1 LPSIESLHRHLRLGN
16 YIADLQHEMDVETTH
31 FYEEFAESIDGPQL
45 WRKDVSDAFVDLRRL
60 VRILNSSSHIQR
72 QEMENIWYSDMVY
85 SLKRRLVSLSNAVG
99 NRRTQTTHIEVPCCT
114 AALILIEVCF
124 RGIGLDS
131 RIIGRFVTR
140 QRTLMEPL
148 LADVSLILT
157 SPAKVRALLWA
168 LCISGIAAEKR
179 PERQW
184 FVTQLVWFC
193 SLLEINHWRD
203 MEAVLNDVL
212 WQPGWELPYT
222 VLWDEVRIAR
232 VRMHEA
238 AYSINESV

>member
-1 LPSIESLHRHLRLGN
+1 MDIETDSSYG
-16 YIADLQHEMDVETTH
+16 
-31 FYEEFAESIDGPQL
+31 EFAESIDGPQL
-45 WRKDVSDAFVDLRRL
+45 WRKDVYDVFVDLRRL
-60 VRILNSSSHIQR
+60 ARILNSSSYIQR
-72 QEMENIWYSDMVY
+72 QEMDNIWYSDMVY
-85 SLKRRLVSLSNAVG
+85 SMKRKLVSLSNAVG
-99 NRRTQTTHIEVPCCT
+99 DRRTQTTPIEAPCCT

-131 RIIGRFVTR
+131 RIIQIFVTR

-157 SPAKVRALLWA
+157 SPAKARALLWA
-168 LCISGIAAEKR
+168 LCISGTAAERR

-184 FVTQLVWFC
+184 FVTQLVWLC

-212 WQPGWELPYT
+212 WQPGWEIPYT
-222 VLWDEVRIAR
+222 VLWDEVKIAHL
-232 VRMHEA
+232 RMHEA
-238 AYSINESV
+238 DYSINKPV